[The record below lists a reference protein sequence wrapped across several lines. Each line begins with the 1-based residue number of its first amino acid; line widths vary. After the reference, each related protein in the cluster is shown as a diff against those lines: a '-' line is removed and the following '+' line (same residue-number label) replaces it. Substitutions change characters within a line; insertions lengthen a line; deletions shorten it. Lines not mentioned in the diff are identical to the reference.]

1 MRARTCPVT
10 HLHTSCCAHAA
21 MRLSTTHCWIPLYAQ
36 APRTQAQLHPLVDY
50 ILPVFPTINCF
61 SPLRTDTSTATPSAA
76 YNGYFNQVNNKIKQN
91 SISGLVFYAQCA
103 HRQPTSR
110 VCISKRSAELSST
123 LCAATGTHAWREV

>member
-1 MRARTCPVT
+1 
-10 HLHTSCCAHAA
+10 
-21 MRLSTTHCWIPLYAQ
+21 MRLSTTHCRRLLYAQ

-91 SISGLVFYAQCA
+91 SITGLVFNAQCA
-103 HRQPTSR
+103 PRPPPSR
-110 VCISKRSAELSST
+110 VCISNCAAQLSST
-123 LCAATGTHAWREV
+123 LCSATGTHV